1 MWPVSW
7 TADQQAPKSASGLA
21 LSELQRNLS
30 GFSRSSRPQAV
41 YAGMAGMA
49 GMAGVAVNSWIE

>member
-7 TADQQAPKSASGLA
+7 TADQQAPKSAPGLA

-30 GFSRSSRPQAV
+30 GFSGFSRPQSV
-41 YAGMAGMA
+41 DDCMAGMA